1 MSFEQKR
8 TLRDSNKMNYY
19 DRLRLQKQKERTRI
33 NSSPIIKKY
42 NLKGSINHNKEP
54 IITTKKMNYHTY
66 TLNHSVVPNNSKI

>member
-19 DRLRLQKQKERTRI
+19 DRLRLQMQKERTRI

-42 NLKGSINHNKEP
+42 NLKGSINHEKAQ
-54 IITTKKMNYHTY
+54 ITTKKMNYHTY

>member
-1 MSFEQKR
+1 MSFAQRR

-19 DRLRLQKQKERTRI
+19 ERLRLQMQKERTRI

-42 NLKGSINHNKEP
+42 NLKGSINHEKAQ
-54 IITTKKMNYHTY
+54 ITTKKMNYHTY

>member
-8 TLRDSNKMNYY
+8 TLQDSNKMNYY
-19 DRLRLQKQKERTRI
+19 ERLRLQMQKERTRI

-42 NLKGSINHNKEP
+42 NLKGSINHEKAQ
-54 IITTKKMNYHTY
+54 ITTKKMNYHTY

>member
-1 MSFEQKR
+1 MSFEQKC

-19 DRLRLQKQKERTRI
+19 DRLRLQMQKERTRI

-42 NLKGSINHNKEP
+42 NLKGSINHEKAQ
-54 IITTKKMNYHTY
+54 ITTKKMNYHTY